1 MATHARSHGDD
12 AEGPELALAGA
23 SALTVATVMASA
35 WKLPFEL
42 ILPVTSLVLL
52 ASGFALALAAWTRPV
67 RANRLS
73 YRDVAGLLVFF
84 GFGAALMS
92 DSAALS
98 PLFAGDSR

>member
-12 AEGPELALAGA
+12 AGGPELALAGA
-23 SALTVATVMASA
+23 SALTAGA